1 MNVNYIHSSEKKVKW
16 SNDLR
21 RIEVDPFT
29 APTGPTL
36 TLPTC
41 PITTF
46 LLFFTESLFELIA
59 VETNRY
65 AQTCMGEEEYT
76 KWTNVTIDEL
86 KAYIGFKILMG
97 IIRLP
102 SLYDYW
108 KKDPYYHY
116 GPIANRISRDRFM
129 EIGRYL
135 HFVDNSTL
143 APPGSDEY
151 DRLGKVRPV
160 LEQLSKQFTALY
172 NPSRDC
178 SIDEAMIPFK
188 GRSSMKQYIPKKPI
202 KRGFKVWTRAD
213 SKNGFVSEF
222 QVYVGKKKEV
232 ERRLGARVV
241 KDLTRKI
248 VGKNH
253 HVYCDNFFTSIPLF
267 QDLLHDKIYACGTIR
282 SNREFFPQDFKSDL
296 KKGFKKRGEY
306 KLLQSGNLVIA
317 LWQDTKVFTAISTN
331 SQPNEIV
338 EVKRKQKNGE
348 KQLVQ
353 CPELIAKYNEN
364 MGGVDKNDQL
374 RQYYSIRARGRKCYK
389 YIAYFSIDLAIT
401 NSYIFHSLLSEPTFR
416 NLKDFCLNLATQL
429 IGSYNS
435 RKRAGRPSIL
445 PSKKFCQSH
454 FPKKPN
460 DKRYRC
466 HYCYT
471 YKKIRKDT
479 QWYCED
485 CSIHLCH
492 TGKSDD
498 CFILYHTQYL

>member
-29 APTGPTL
+29 APTGQTL

-160 LEQLSKQFTALY
+160 LEQLSKQFTVLY

-188 GRSSMKQYIPKKPI
+188 GRSSMKQYVPKKPI

-241 KDLTRKI
+241 KDLTR
-248 VGKNH
+248 
-253 HVYCDNFFTSIPLF
+253 
-267 QDLLHDKIYACGTIR
+267 
-282 SNREFFPQDFKSDL
+282 
-296 KKGFKKRGEY
+296 
-306 KLLQSGNLVIA
+306 
-317 LWQDTKVFTAISTN
+317 
-331 SQPNEIV
+331 
-338 EVKRKQKNGE
+338 
-348 KQLVQ
+348 
-353 CPELIAKYNEN
+353 
-364 MGGVDKNDQL
+364 
-374 RQYYSIRARGRKCYK
+374 
-389 YIAYFSIDLAIT
+389 
-401 NSYIFHSLLSEPTFR
+401 
-416 NLKDFCLNLATQL
+416 
-429 IGSYNS
+429 
-435 RKRAGRPSIL
+435 
-445 PSKKFCQSH
+445 
-454 FPKKPN
+454 
-460 DKRYRC
+460 
-466 HYCYT
+466 
-471 YKKIRKDT
+471 
-479 QWYCED
+479 
-485 CSIHLCH
+485 
-492 TGKSDD
+492 
-498 CFILYHTQYL
+498 